1 MGQVSAFK
9 VILATRTFLVCL
21 ILIFNE
27 KLPWNRKNPGM
38 LIMMIFL
45 MIISFS
51 GKEVEII
58 VHVY

>member
-9 VILATRTFLVCL
+9 VILGTRTFLVCL

-27 KLPWNRKNPGM
+27 KLSWNRKNLGM
-38 LIMMIFL
+38 LVMMIFL
-45 MIISFS
+45 MIISSS
-51 GKEVEII
+51 GKEVGII